1 MKNFNVKIYLGNGI
15 ETTLDSVFK
24 DCVIL
29 QTILENDE
37 ELSNND
43 IENLLNKHNKISLNQ
58 TWHEKLYYPTGT
70 ILFEA
75 VDSCG
80 NYKYLKLEEI

>member
-1 MKNFNVKIYLGNGI
+1 MKKFNVEIYVGNGLK
-15 ETTLDSVFK
+15 TTLDSLFK

-43 IENLLNKHNKISLNQ
+43 IEDLLNKYNKIKLHEK
-58 TWHEKLYYPTGT
+58 WHEKLYFPTGT